1 MRSGVC
7 WTSPLRAVQALI
19 SFLHA
24 LAFPSLWSGSAQHL
38 LSPDWQHSY
47 SPKDRGATFLEVSPQ
62 SLFSHWHRDYCSST
76 VEACSITVGNV
87 CAAPALAVV
96 WDDSICH
103 QSWLVPGSWN
113 ASRSRGSHVELWC
126 EKSIDRLP
134 YVIDLRRKRKW
145 VQSVEYNPILNGFLV
160 QPCFSWPLSSVW
172 PSSIMRP
179 AVKIIPHTTACM
191 RRGVKK
197 CGLAQGATL
206 YKLSEI

>member
-1 MRSGVC
+1 MNLWWGLVY
-7 WTSPLRAVQALI
+7 VE
-19 SFLHA
+19 LHHSE
-24 LAFPSLWSGSAQHL
+24 LFGL
-38 LSPDWQHSY
+38 LSVSCMHWPFLPSGLAQLNTSSVPDWQHSY

-76 VEACSITVGNV
+76 VKAYSIMVGNAS
-87 CAAPALAVV
+87 AAPALAVV

-103 QSWLVPGSWN
+103 QSWLVPVSWN
-113 ASRSRGSHVELWC
+113 ASSSRGSHVELWC

-145 VQSVEYNPILNGFLV
+145 VQSVKYNLILNGFLG

-172 PSSIMRP
+172 LSSVMRP
-179 AVKIIPHTTACM
+179 AVKTIPHTTACM

-197 CGLAQGATL
+197 IWFG
-206 YKLSEI
+206 SRSNII